1 MLTKQVIKELA
12 RTSQVADQG
21 ESPIVSSIRLSSN
34 SLRTQDAISMDN
46 DSLLRTVIENLN
58 DAIIVTDLENQILHV
73 NSRLA
78 RLVGCTAVD
87 MLGRPAQPFL
97 SLIEGWPF
105 FCATPGEAQTGLYGW
120 REGQLKR
127 QDGRQ
132 FWAEVN
138 STPLC
143 NSDGHPIATL
153 ITVTD
158 ITERKWLE
166 EYLRLLES
174 VVVNAN
180 ELVMISQVEAGD
192 DPLDLRMVYIND
204 AFLKVT
210 GHRAAD
216 VIGRTAQVLVGP
228 RTDLDELNRIREMMI
243 RNESVK
249 AELILH
255 RRDNTHFW
263 ADINTVPIR
272 NEHGQVTHF
281 VSVMREVTERKNAEE
296 ELRRNAFHD
305 PLTGLPN
312 RLLFTERLAQVIS
325 RSKQIPGRKCAVL
338 FLDLDRFK
346 VINDSLG
353 YMVGDQLLIS
363 IARRLE
369 TCVKQTDIVARLG
382 GDEFTILLDDIQT
395 EDAASHVAERIHQEL
410 ALPFTLNGYE
420 VFTTV
425 SIGIALSTTDFNHT
439 EDLLRGAD
447 IAMYRAKASG
457 KACHE
462 VFDTEMH
469 DEAMRQMQL
478 ENDLRRALERG
489 EFRVYYQPIVS
500 LMTGRLAGFEAL
512 MRWQHPERGLVSP
525 GEFIPIAE
533 ETGLILP
540 MGQWILMEA
549 CRQLG
554 EWQKKYPQ
562 YRRLSMSV
570 NISSRQF
577 SQRGTI
583 DLLKDVL
590 EKTGLNPALLKLEIT
605 ETAIMENTESAMETL
620 LTLKKMGVQ
629 LSVDDFGTGY
639 SSLGYLYRFPMDVLK
654 IDQSFI
660 SRIDTDGEKLE
671 LVRTIITLA
680 WNLGMDVIA
689 EGIETTK
696 QLAQLKRLK
705 CEYGQGYLFS
715 KPMSAEHTEK
725 FLLLPNPLDHV
736 AKVLPSYDLKLSE
749 SD

>member
-1 MLTKQVIKELA
+1 MLTEQVIEELA
-12 RTSQVADQG
+12 HTFQVADQG
-21 ESPIVSSIRLSSN
+21 DSPIGLPILPSSN
-34 SLRTQDAISMDN
+34 SVSTQDTTSMDN

-58 DAIIVTDLENQILHV
+58 DGIIVTDLGNRILHV

-78 RLVGCTAVD
+78 KLVGCEAAD
-87 MLGRPAQPFL
+87 MLGQPAQPFL
-97 SLIEGWPF
+97 FMIEGWLF
-105 FCATPGEAQTGLYGW
+105 FCATPDDAQTGLYEW

-180 ELVMISQVEAGD
+180 ELVMISQVETGD
-192 DPLDLRMVYIND
+192 DPLDLRIVYIND

-216 VIGRTAQVLVGP
+216 VIGRTAQLLIGP
-228 RTDLDELNRIREMMI
+228 KTDLDELTRIRETMI
-243 RNESVK
+243 RHESVK

-255 RRDNTHFW
+255 RRDKTHFW

-296 ELRRNAFHD
+296 QLRRNAFHD

-312 RLLFTERLAQVIS
+312 RLLFTERLTQIIS
-325 RSKQIPGRKCAVL
+325 RSKQIVGRKFAVL

-353 YMVGDQLLIS
+353 HMVGDQLLIA

-369 TCVKQTDIVARLG
+369 TCVKRTDIVARLG

-395 EDAASHVAERIHQEL
+395 EDSASHVAERIHQEL

-469 DEAMRQMQL
+469 NEAMRQMQL
-478 ENDLRRALERG
+478 ENDLRRALERR

-500 LMTGRLAGFEAL
+500 LTTGRLAGFEAL

-525 GEFIPIAE
+525 GDFIPIAE

-540 MGQWILMEA
+540 MGEWILMEA
-549 CRQLG
+549 CRQLS

-583 DLLKDVL
+583 DLLKNVL

-605 ETAIMENTESAMETL
+605 ETAIMENTESAMEIL
-620 LTLKKMGVQ
+620 LALKKMGVQ

-654 IDQSFI
+654 IDRSFI
-660 SRIDTDGEKLE
+660 SRVDTDGEKLE

-689 EGIETTK
+689 EGVETTK
-696 QLAQLKRLK
+696 QLAQLKMLK

-736 AKVLPSYDLKLSE
+736 AKVLPSHDLKLLE
-749 SD
+749 SA